1 MILVR
6 NIRKKNLYWHH
17 IHNNQSQKAIPQ
29 NFHQKA
35 NKIWKFQSI
44 YKDWNPIKFFI
55 DKSPL
60 NNSPGDL
67 HRINKNGFIFMCLK
81 VIFHYFQLL
90 LFVLSS
96 HWIFAW
102 YRTICGILQIYLW
115 VVHSVIRHT
124 TILQFVHSQC
134 FLFLV
139 KVIWFGFFIGLFF
152 NTQSI

>member
-67 HRINKNGFIFMCLK
+67 HRINKMVLFLCVWKLFFTTFNFCYLFCHRIGFSRDTEQFVGFCKYIFESY
-81 VIFHYFQLL
+81 I
-90 LFVLSS
+90 LS
-96 HWIFAW
+96 
-102 YRTICGILQIYLW
+102 Y
-115 VVHSVIRHT
+115 VIRPSYSLY
-124 TILQFVHSQC
+124 IRNVFY
-134 FLFLV
+134 F
-139 KVIWFGFFIGLFF
+139 
-152 NTQSI
+152 